1 MRYRGFTLVELLV
14 VIAIIGVLVALLL
27 PAVQAAREAANRMSC
42 SNNLKQISLA
52 IHNYADTYRKL
63 PLSRSTFTNDEGKST
78 MNGFHTLLLPF
89 IEQGNLADRYDFD
102 KGYDHQ
108 INQPV
113 VGSFVP
119 FLACPSAPG
128 NDQTVNLADTAGSVQ
143 FASGVAAV
151 GNYYPV
157 RNLRNATGRAT
168 EGCFAAFQSGKL
180 SGQNQDGSLVT
191 KFAGITDG
199 TSNTFW
205 IVEIGG
211 RPDYYAAGKL
221 VTPAPA
227 FFHYFSAWA
236 GNTALALNSYTVDGL
251 SRPGPCM
258 MNCSNQWEPYSFH
271 PGGCMFGL
279 ADGSVR
285 FLPETLDGDTFRAL
299 GSPNGGEAVPMP

>member
-1 MRYRGFTLVELLV
+1 VELLV

-78 MNGFHTLLLPF
+78 MNGFHMVIMPF
-89 IEQGNLADRYDFD
+89 IEQGNMADRYNFA

-108 INQPV
+108 VNQPV
-113 VGSFVP
+113 VNTFVP
-119 FLACPSAPG
+119 FLACPSNPNTEA
-128 NDQTVNLADTAGSVQ
+128 TVTVADAGGSQYTAGTL
-143 FASGVAAV
+143 AV
-151 GNYYPV
+151 GSYYPV
-157 RNLRNATGRAT
+157 RNVRNAANRAI
-168 EGCFAAFQSGKL
+168 EGCFAAFQNGVL
-180 SGQNQDGSLVT
+180 SGQGQDGSLVT
-191 KFAGITDG
+191 KLAGITDG

-205 IVEIGG
+205 TVEIGG
-211 RPDYYAAGKL
+211 RPDYYLAGKPT
-221 VTPAPA
+221 TPVPA
-227 FFHYFSAWA
+227 FFHIFSSWA
-236 GNTALALNSYTVDGL
+236 GNTAVALNSYTVDGL

-285 FLPETLDGDTFRAL
+285 FLPETIDGDTFRAL
-299 GSPNGGEAVPMP
+299 GSPNGGEAVQMP